1 MPNGDGHISFLKEAF
16 ETKERGASWL
26 FRAGLT
32 AALTLATYLTINYL
46 TDLRASVN
54 GLQSIIETKSE
65 ASWKAIGEVS
75 KQQSETEKNLG
86 IFTQSVQDS
95 IRAQSDAIDRL
106 VREED
111 DHERRMRSLEGGR
124 H

>member
-1 MPNGDGHISFLKEAF
+1 MEDNGRHSLLKEAF
-16 ETKERGASWL
+16 ETKERGAAWL

-54 GLQSIIETKSE
+54 NLQAAIETKSE

-75 KQQSETEKNLG
+75 KQQAETEKSLG
-86 IFTQSVQDS
+86 ILTQSVQDS
-95 IRAQSDAIDRL
+95 IKSQEDAIDRL
-106 VREED
+106 AHQED
-111 DHERRMRSLEGGR
+111 DHERRMRLLEGHR
-124 H
+124 